1 MDKVSLSYFPKLF
14 TYQRLM
20 EMLTLRPGTVL
31 LGDTKMVWFLS
42 AIEELALQ
50 TGLDRQVELRCIV
63 IN

>member
-1 MDKVSLSYFPKLF
+1 
-14 TYQRLM
+14 M